1 MIDTHAH
8 LTDSRYDGYRTDMIS
23 SFSKD
28 NIDIVLSVAC
38 EMEQIPKTL
47 ALAEQYDNIYAI
59 IGIHPENL
67 GELDEKG
74 FDYLRQ
80 KLTHPKVVA
89 LGEIGLDYNFCNN
102 NKEEQKETFVKQLQL
117 AHQMHLPVVIHCRD
131 AIGDMLEILRENK
144 HLLTDGGVMH
154 CFNQSIESFR
164 EIKKLGLKVS
174 LGGVVTFKNAKNT
187 ASLIEQIDLSDI
199 MLETDCPYLT
209 PEPFRGKVTNEPKYV
224 RYVAEKI
231 AEIKNISVE
240 EVVKKTT
247 ENVYRTFPKVRQ
259 IG

>member
-28 NIDIVLSVAC
+28 NIEIVLSVAC

-47 ALAEQYDNIYAI
+47 ALAEEYDNIYAI

-102 NKEEQKETFVKQLQL
+102 N
-117 AHQMHLPVVIHCRD
+117 
-131 AIGDMLEILRENK
+131 
-144 HLLTDGGVMH
+144 
-154 CFNQSIESFR
+154 
-164 EIKKLGLKVS
+164 
-174 LGGVVTFKNAKNT
+174 T
-187 ASLIEQIDLSDI
+187 A
-199 MLETDCPYLT
+199 Y
-209 PEPFRGKVTNEPKYV
+209 
-224 RYVAEKI
+224 
-231 AEIKNISVE
+231 
-240 EVVKKTT
+240 
-247 ENVYRTFPKVRQ
+247 
-259 IG
+259 